1 MYTTTHREIYAYYR
15 RLKKI
20 ARDKHNCLVVP
31 TLDDVYTQIA
41 YKQSLKQLEKKLPTL
56 PAKYRIVVEMW
67 INGKTLP
74 QIEEKLGLN
83 RANVKTRL
91 HRARKRLRSCLEVD
105 L

>member
-1 MYTTTHREIYAYYR
+1 MAPTTG
-15 RLKKI
+15 
-20 ARDKHNCLVVP
+20 
-31 TLDDVYTQIA
+31 DVYTQIA
-41 YKQSLKQLEKKLPTL
+41 YKQSLKQLEDKLPTL

-83 RANVKTRL
+83 RANVKSRL
-91 HRARKRLRSCLEVD
+91 HRARKRLRGCLEVD